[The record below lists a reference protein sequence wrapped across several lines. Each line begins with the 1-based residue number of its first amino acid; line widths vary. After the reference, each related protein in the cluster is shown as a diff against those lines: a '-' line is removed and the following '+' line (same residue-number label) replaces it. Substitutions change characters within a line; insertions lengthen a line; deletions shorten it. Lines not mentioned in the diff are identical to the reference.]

1 MKKTSIIWRIDD
13 RLIHGQ
19 VIIGWCGQ
27 LPIDSLYVCDDD
39 IAAND
44 WEKNLLIM
52 AAPSHIKADV
62 FSVLEISK
70 QYENWN
76 SSKNLSMVL
85 LKSPEILNNLIENH
99 IKISKVNMGG
109 MHFQKGRKEY
119 LPYLFLSERE
129 INILTMLMD
138 YGIVFECQDLPT
150 SPIYDLRKI
159 IKRKETN
166 GNSNKGN
173 FR

>member
-1 MKKTSIIWRIDD
+1 MKRTWVKKTSIIWRIDD

-27 LPIDSLYVCDDD
+27 LPIDSIYVCDDE

-52 AAPSHIKADV
+52 AVPPHIKVNVLSV
-62 FSVLEISK
+62 FDLGK
-70 QYENWN
+70 QYENWI
-76 SSKNLSMVL
+76 SSKKLAMVL
-85 LKSPEILNNLIENH
+85 LKSPAILNNLIDNH

-109 MHFQKGRKEY
+109 MHFQKGRREY
-119 LPYLFLSERE
+119 LPYLFLSEIE
-129 INILTMLMD
+129 IKILTMLMD
-138 YGIVFECQDLPT
+138 YGIIFECQDLPM

-159 IKRKETN
+159 IKRK
-166 GNSNKGN
+166 
-173 FR
+173 

>member
-1 MKKTSIIWRIDD
+1 MKRTWVKKTSIIWRIDD

-27 LPIDSLYVCDDD
+27 LPIDSIYVCDDE

-52 AAPSHIKADV
+52 AVPPHIKVNVLSV
-62 FSVLEISK
+62 FDLSK
-70 QYENWN
+70 QYENWI
-76 SSKNLSMVL
+76 SSKKLAMVL
-85 LKSPEILNNLIENH
+85 LKSPAILNNLIENH

-109 MHFQKGRKEY
+109 MHFQKGRREY
-119 LPYLFLSERE
+119 LSYLFLSEIE
-129 INILTMLMD
+129 IKILTMLMD
-138 YGIVFECQDLPT
+138 YGIIFECQDLPT

-159 IKRKETN
+159 IKRK
-166 GNSNKGN
+166 
-173 FR
+173 

>member
-1 MKKTSIIWRIDD
+1 VKKTSIIWRIDD

-27 LPIDSLYVCDDD
+27 LPIDSLYVCDNE

-44 WEKNLLIM
+44 WEKKLLM
-52 AAPSHIKADV
+52 TAAPSNIKVEVLSV
-62 FSVLEISK
+62 FEIGK
-70 QYENWN
+70 QYEDWISN
-76 SSKNLSMVL
+76 KNLSMVL
-85 LKSPEILNNLIENH
+85 LKSPEILSNLIENN
-99 IKISKVNMGG
+99 IKINRVNMGG

-119 LPYLFLSERE
+119 LPYIFLSEIE
-129 INILTMLMD
+129 IKILTRLMD
-138 YGIVFECQDLPT
+138 TGIVFECQDLPT
-150 SPIYDLRKI
+150 SPIHDLRKI
-159 IKRKETN
+159 IKSKETN

>member
-1 MKKTSIIWRIDD
+1 MKRTWVKKTSIIWRIDD

-27 LPIDSLYVCDDD
+27 LPIDSIYVCDDE

-52 AAPSHIKADV
+52 AVPPHIKVNVLSV
-62 FSVLEISK
+62 FDLSK
-70 QYENWN
+70 QYENWI
-76 SSKNLSMVL
+76 SSKKLAMVL
-85 LKSPEILNNLIENH
+85 LKSPAILNNLIDNH

-109 MHFQKGRKEY
+109 MHFQKGRREY
-119 LPYLFLSERE
+119 LPYLFLSEIE
-129 INILTMLMD
+129 IKILTMLMD
-138 YGIVFECQDLPT
+138 YGIIFECQDLPT

-159 IKRKETN
+159 IKRK
-166 GNSNKGN
+166 
-173 FR
+173 